1 MEDITDEQDKGKWV
15 EFTDSEFE
23 NQLGG
28 LFCFLDEKENI
39 QNIDWDSLNYQ
50 VYDADYYA
58 EKFPGFD
65 PQVYEILSN
74 STNIDKCVDNR
85 DPPLQIKH
93 EPTTIKFD

>member
-28 LFCFLDEKENI
+28 LFCFLNDREGI
-39 QNIDWDSLNYQ
+39 DGIDWNSLNYQ
-50 VYDADYYA
+50 VYDADYYS
-58 EKFPGFD
+58 EKFPGLD
-65 PQVYEILSN
+65 PAVYEILAE
-74 STNIDKCVDNR
+74 STKIDKVIDNR

-93 EPTTIKFD
+93 EPTTVKFD